1 MICCIFAD
9 AASERGNVLIAMSL
23 PLARTVIC
31 ALFAFTTKPSNLS
44 SPVCFGFGFT
54 ALTMMG
60 AAVSAMMIGTVAGTA
75 APIIVSAV
83 KPKPKQ
89 TGLDKFEGFV
99 VNANSAQITVRAKGN
114 DMAIRTFPLSEAAS
128 AKMQQII
135 DKGGY
140 QYGDKVTVY
149 YVPATEQ
156 AIKFK
161 VKPSKPI

>member
-1 MICCIFAD
+1 MK
-9 AASERGNVLIAMSL
+9 SIAKIAKFGL
-23 PLARTVIC
+23 PLMIAAAGV
-31 ALFAFTTKPSNLS
+31 FS
-44 SPVCFGFGFT
+44 SP
-54 ALTMMG
+54 
-60 AAVSAMMIGTVAGTA
+60 AAAQSPATVVPIIVDTA
-75 APIIVSAV
+75 APIVINAV

-99 VNANSAQITVRAKGN
+99 MHANNAQITVRAKGN
-114 DMAIRTFPLSEAAS
+114 DMVIRTFPLSLVAS

-149 YVPATEQ
+149 YVPATSQ

-161 VKPSKPI
+161 GKPSKPI